1 LEVWLSAR
9 GVQFNVLGPLEFRR
23 AGQTVDLGSHKQKSL
38 LALLLIHRNQVVS
51 TDRILDELWG
61 EGGADKQNALWVHV
75 SNLRS
80 ALEPDRPARVEG
92 TLLLT
97 RAPGYLLQLDPEE
110 VDVASFERLL
120 AEGRGLA
127 SHDPSAAS
135 LVFAEALSMWR
146 GRALDDFTY
155 ESFAQAEIHRLDS
168 LRLDAVAGRV
178 EADLAR
184 GLTHQLVG
192 ELEGLVRENPY
203 REQLT
208 ALLMTALYRSRRQ
221 AEALRA
227 YGQLRERLGSELG
240 IEPSADLRDL
250 EEQILTGDPRLEP
263 VPGRRN
269 EGGTDPGL
277 AVRGYELRTSLGKTR
292 YGNVYRAYQPA
303 IGREV
308 AVKVI
313 RAEVANDPAFV
324 RRFEAETR
332 SIAELDSPQVVPIFD
347 FWREPDGAILVEKL
361 ITGGSLRSLLAGG
374 PVPPDRVCEIVG
386 RLAHPL
392 ARAHELGIVHGGL
405 TLDNVLLDNDGRPL
419 ITDFGMNAG
428 PSSTPADDIE
438 ALATSAAQLLA
449 GSDEAMSELTT
460 RIDPGL
466 GAVTADPRR
475 YGTVEQFAEAFRS
488 AAGATPLGEVALADV
503 PNPYKGL
510 VPFDEADTAQFFGRE
525 RLVERMLTRLGGPD
539 PLNRFL
545 AVVGPSG
552 SGKSSVVH
560 AGLIPALRAG
570 GVPGSDSWFMATM
583 TPGAHPF
590 DSLERALTSV
600 AVSMPPT
607 LLEQLVAQ
615 PSGLRRS
622 VQGLLPDEVSPF
634 VLVVDQF
641 EELYTMTRDQERQA
655 FTEALVDAITHPQ
668 SRLRIVITLRA
679 DFYDHPLATM
689 GIGELLREH
698 TELVTPMTHPELER
712 AITRPAESVDV
723 IVEPAL
729 LAALTADATAEPG
742 VLPMLQYT
750 LTELFD
756 SRRGATMTAAAYESM
771 GGLTRALVTRA
782 ESLFGALGPEG
793 QAAAKQVFLRLV
805 SLNEGGGDTRR
816 RALLSELKSIE
827 GTEGEVDD
835 MLRAFARHRLLS
847 FDRDPASR
855 APTVEIAHESLIG
868 AWARLESWID
878 EARAD
883 IRARARLTT
892 ATADWIDEG
901 KNPDYLLPGASLAR
915 YQTWVAD
922 PPVQLTSVERAFLEA
937 AVEEEREKEKVARE
951 RQLQGSQLRR
961 RTRALVGLGAMSVLV
976 VGLALLAFG
985 QRERARDLADEL
997 ATTDEARQLV
1007 AESGLVLAEDPE
1019 LAILLAVEAV
1029 RVTEVTGAAL
1039 PEAVDALHWAL
1050 QGASV
1055 QYPPDDTETAV
1066 AVRPHST
1073 GARGV
1078 FALTPQ
1084 HLVEMGQEAVARRF
1098 TPGECERYFVSDGC
1112 PDPMLPISDI
1122 DIAGGFERYTGLAR
1136 EEERLAGTSVVVTG
1150 AWNGDM
1156 KEGAELELNRL
1167 TSELGV
1173 DVRYVAHRFD
1183 QDPNFVP
1190 LGEDPVDISIISAPG
1205 AIADIAASRPLI
1217 DVGAYL
1223 GNQYLRESY
1232 GEYLTS
1238 LASLAG
1244 RQHAVWTRLGAKSLL
1259 WYNASEF
1266 DRAGYVLP
1274 GDWADLMTL
1283 SDQMVADGKTP
1294 WCLGIFAFDSTGW
1307 PATDWLET
1315 VLLLEGGPEFYDR
1328 WVSHDVPFD
1337 HPAAVA
1343 ALEKVGTLVH
1353 TPGYMMPRLIEET
1366 GWDEAWFLASQD
1378 PPQCWLTPA
1387 PDFAMSFFAE
1397 APMSVV
1403 EFPRIDPDYSPAML
1417 GAGDLALPV
1426 ADRPEV
1432 RAVIRAIASPS
1443 WGSGW
1448 AQSPFLLDFTP
1459 PHRDFDVDL
1468 ITDPLLN
1475 SISAAVSESVE
1486 ADMFRFDGSDM
1497 MPYEIGF
1504 GPLLTELTDY
1514 VSSSGKSAQEALSAV
1529 EAAWNDY
1536 EAGQLAVEPG

>member
-1 LEVWLSAR
+1 MSGR
-9 GVQFNVLGPLEFRR
+9 DVQFNVLGPLEFRR

-80 ALEPDRPARVEG
+80 ALEPDRPARAEG

-97 RAPGYLLQLDPEE
+97 RAPGYLLQLDSDE

-146 GRALDDFTY
+146 GRALDDFSY

-168 LRLDAVAGRV
+168 LRLDAVEGRV

-184 GLTHQLVG
+184 GLSHQLVG

-203 REQLT
+203 REQLIS
-208 ALLMTALYRSRRQ
+208 LLMTALYRSRRQ

-240 IEPSADLRDL
+240 IEPSAQLRDL

-269 EGGTDPGL
+269 EGGADPGL
-277 AVRGYELRTSLGKTR
+277 AVRGYELRTSLAKTR

-361 ITGGSLRSLLAGG
+361 ITGGSLHSLLAQG
-374 PVPPDRVCEIVG
+374 PTPPERVCEIVSQ
-386 RLAHPL
+386 LALPL
-392 ARAHELGIVHGGL
+392 AQAHELGIVHGGV
-405 TLDNVLLDNDGRPL
+405 TLDKVLLDNDGRPL
-419 ITDFGMNAG
+419 ITDFGMSAG
-428 PSSTPADDIE
+428 LSSVPADDIE
-438 ALATSAAQLLA
+438 GLATCAAQLLD
-449 GSDEAMSELTT
+449 GSDGSLTE
-460 RIDPGL
+460 L
-466 GAVTADPRR
+466 GARLEAGVAAVVGNPGAYD
-475 YGTVEQFAEAFRS
+475 TVEQFAGAFRS
-488 AAGATPLGEVALADV
+488 AVGATQGQVAFGDV

-525 RLVERMLTRLGGPD
+525 RLVERLLTRLGGPD
-539 PLNRFL
+539 PLNRFV

-560 AGLIPALRAG
+560 AGLVPALRVG
-570 GVPGSDSWFMATM
+570 GVPGSDSWFIATM
-583 TPGAHPF
+583 TPGSHPF
-590 DSLERALTSV
+590 DSLERAITSV

-607 LLEQLVAQ
+607 LVEQLVAQ

-622 VQGLLPDEVSPF
+622 IPGLLPDEVSPF

-641 EELYTMTRDQERQA
+641 EELYTMTGDHERQV

-668 SRLRIVITLRA
+668 SRVRVVITLRA
-679 DFYDHPLATM
+679 DFYDHPLATI
-689 GIGELLREH
+689 GIGELLRDH
-698 TELVTPMTHPELER
+698 TELVTPMTQPELER

-729 LAALTADATAEPG
+729 LAALTADATSEPG

-756 SRRGATMTAAAYESM
+756 SRRGATMTASAYESM

-782 ESLFGALGPEG
+782 ESLFGALGSEG
-793 QAAAKQVFLRLV
+793 RAAAKQVFLRLV

-816 RALLSELKSIE
+816 RALVSELKSIE
-827 GTEGEVDD
+827 STEGEVDHI
-835 MLRAFARHRLLS
+835 LRAFARHRLLS
-847 FDRDPASR
+847 FDRDPVSR
-855 APTVEIAHESLIG
+855 APTVEIAHESLIR
-868 AWARLESWID
+868 AWQRLESWID

-883 IRARARLTT
+883 IQARARLTT
-892 ATADWIDEG
+892 ATAEWIDEER
-901 KNPDYLLPGASLAR
+901 NPDFLLAGASFAR

-922 PPVQLTSVERAFLEA
+922 PPVRLTSVEKAFLEA
-937 AVEEEREKEKVARE
+937 AAEEEREKERVARE
-951 RQLQGSQLRR
+951 RQVQGSQLRR
-961 RTRALVGLGAMSVLV
+961 RTRALVGLGAISVLV
-976 VGLALLAFG
+976 VALALLAFG

-997 ATTDEARQLV
+997 ATTDASRQLV
-1007 AESGLVLAEDPE
+1007 AESGLALADDPD
-1019 LAILLAVEAV
+1019 LAILLAMEAI
-1029 RVTEVTGAAL
+1029 RVTEATGGAL

-1050 QGASV
+1050 QEASV
-1055 QYPPDDTETAV
+1055 QYPPDDAETPV
-1066 AVRPHST
+1066 AVRPHAA

-1084 HLVEMGQEAVARRF
+1084 HLVEMGQQAAGRPF
-1098 TPGECERYFVSDGC
+1098 TASECERFFVSEEC
-1112 PDPMLPISDI
+1112 PDPMLPMSDV
-1122 DIAGGFERYTGLAR
+1122 DIAGGFERYTGLTGDA
-1136 EEERLAGTSVVVTG
+1136 EQLAGTSVVVTG

-1173 DVRYVAHRFD
+1173 DVRHVAHRFD
-1183 QDPNFVP
+1183 QDPNVP
-1190 LGEDPVDISIISAPG
+1190 LSEDPVDISIISAPG
-1205 AIADIAASRPLI
+1205 AIAEIAANRPLV

-1238 LASLAG
+1238 MASLAG

-1283 SDQMVADGKTP
+1283 SDQMVADGRTP
-1294 WCLGIFAFDSTGW
+1294 WCLGIFAFDATGW

-1315 VLLLEGGPEFYDR
+1315 VLLLEEGPEFYDR
-1328 WVSHDVPFD
+1328 WVDHDVPFD

-1366 GWDEAWFLASQD
+1366 GWDEALFLASQD
-1378 PPQCWLTPA
+1378 PPQCWLSPA
-1387 PDFAMSFFAE
+1387 PDFAMGSFSDAT
-1397 APMSVV
+1397 MSAAK
-1403 EFPRIDPDYSPAML
+1403 FPRIDPDYSPAMV

-1432 RAVIRAIASPS
+1432 RAVMRAIASPA

-1448 AQSPFLLDFTP
+1448 AQSPFPLDFTP
-1459 PHRDFDVDL
+1459 PHRDFDVGL
-1468 ITDPLLN
+1468 ITDPLLS
-1475 SISAAVSESVE
+1475 SISAAVSKSVE
-1486 ADMFRFDGSDM
+1486 ADMFRFDGSDL
-1497 MPYEIGF
+1497 MPYEVGF
-1504 GPLLTELTDY
+1504 GPLLAELTDY
-1514 VSSSGKSAQEALSAV
+1514 VSNSDRSAEDALSAV
-1529 EAAWNDY
+1529 ESAWNDY
-1536 EAGQLAVEPG
+1536 EAGQPAG

>member
-1 LEVWLSAR
+1 MSDRA
-9 GVQFNVLGPLEFRR
+9 VQFNVLGPLEFRR
-23 AGQTVDLGSHKQKSL
+23 GGQTVDLGSHKQKSL

-51 TDRILDELWG
+51 TDRIVDELWG

-80 ALEPDRPARVEG
+80 ALETDRPARSEG

-97 RAPGYLLQLDPEE
+97 RAPGYLLQVDPEE
-110 VDVASFERLL
+110 VDVSRFERLL
-120 AEGRGLA
+120 TEGRGLA

-146 GRALDDFTY
+146 GRVLDDFTY

-168 LRLDAVAGRV
+168 LRLDAVEGRV

-184 GLTHQLVG
+184 GLTHRLVG

-240 IEPSADLRDL
+240 IEPSASLRDL

-269 EGGTDPGL
+269 EGGTDPSL
-277 AVRGYELRTSLGKTR
+277 AVRGYELRASLGKTR
-292 YGNVYRAYQPA
+292 YGSVYRAYQPA

-324 RRFEAETR
+324 RRFETETR

-361 ITGGSLRSLLAGG
+361 ITGGSLHSLLAHGLT
-374 PVPPDRVCEIVG
+374 PADRVCEIVSQ
-386 RLAHPL
+386 LAIPL
-392 ARAHELGIVHGGL
+392 ARAHELGIVHGGM
-405 TLDNVLLDNDGRPL
+405 TLDNVLLDNDGGPL
-419 ITDFGMNAG
+419 ITDFGMSAG
-428 PSSTPADDIE
+428 PPSTPSDDVEQLAI
-438 ALATSAAQLLA
+438 LATQLLVGAEGSLTELA
-449 GSDEAMSELTT
+449 GRLDS
-460 RIDPGL
+460 GL
-466 GAVTADPRR
+466 AAILANPRV
-475 YGTVEQFAEAFRS
+475 YGTVELFAEAFRS
-488 AAGATPLGEVALADV
+488 AVGATQSQVPVVDV

-560 AGLIPALRAG
+560 AGLVPALRAG
-570 GVPGSDSWFMATM
+570 GAPGSESWFIATM
-583 TPGAHPF
+583 TPGSHPF
-590 DSLERALTSV
+590 DSLERALASV
-600 AVSMPPT
+600 AVSMAPT
-607 LLEQLVAQ
+607 LLEELVAR

-622 VQGLLPDEVSPF
+622 IRGILPDEVSPF
-634 VLVVDQF
+634 ILVVDQF
-641 EELYTMTRDQERQA
+641 EELYTMTGDHERQA

-668 SRLRIVITLRA
+668 GRLRIVITLRA

-689 GIGELLREH
+689 GIGELLRDH

-712 AITRPAESVDV
+712 AISRPAESVDV

-729 LAALTADATAEPG
+729 LAALTADATSEPG

-771 GGLTRALVTRA
+771 GGLTKALVTRA

-793 QAAAKQVFLRLV
+793 RVAAKQVFLRLV

-868 AWARLESWID
+868 AWARLEAWID

-892 ATADWIDEG
+892 ATAEWIDEG
-901 KNPDYLLPGASLAR
+901 KNPDYLLAGASLAR
-915 YQTWVAD
+915 YQTWVAE
-922 PPVQLTSVERAFLEA
+922 PPMRLTSVEKAFLAA
-937 AVEEEREKEKVARE
+937 AVKEEQEKEKVARE
-951 RQLQGSQLRR
+951 RQLQRSQLRR
-961 RTRALVGLGAMSVLV
+961 RTRALVGLGAMSAV
-976 VGLALLAFG
+976 VVALGLLAFG
-985 QRERARDLADEL
+985 QGERARDLADEL

-1007 AESGLVLAEDPE
+1007 AESGLVLADDPE
-1019 LAILLAVEAV
+1019 LAILLAAEAV
-1029 RVTEVTGAAL
+1029 RATEATGAAL

-1055 QYPPDDTETAV
+1055 QYPPDDAETPV
-1066 AVRPHST
+1066 AVRPHAT

-1084 HLVEMGQEAVARRF
+1084 HLVEMGQQAAARSF
-1098 TPGECERYFVSDGC
+1098 TTGECDRYFASGEC

-1122 DIAGGFERYTGLAR
+1122 DIDGGFERYTGLAG
-1136 EEERLAGTSVVVTG
+1136 EEERLAGTSVVLTG

-1167 TSELGV
+1167 MSELGV
-1173 DVRYVAHRFD
+1173 EVRYVAHRFD

-1190 LGEDPVDISIISAPG
+1190 LSEDPEDISIISAPG
-1205 AIADIAASRPLI
+1205 AIANIAASRPLV

-1238 LASLAG
+1238 MASLDG

-1266 DRAGYVLP
+1266 GRAGYQLP
-1274 GDWADLMTL
+1274 ADWTDLMSL

-1294 WCLGIFAFDSTGW
+1294 WCLGIFAFDATGW

-1315 VLLLEGGPEFYDR
+1315 VLLLDEGPEFYDR
-1328 WVSHDVPFD
+1328 WVAHDVPFD

-1343 ALEKVGTLVH
+1343 ALERVGTLVH
-1353 TPGYMMPRLIEET
+1353 TPGYMMPRLIQET
-1366 GWDEAWFLASQD
+1366 GWDEALFLASQD
-1378 PPQCWLTPA
+1378 PPRCWLSPA
-1387 PDFAMSFFAE
+1387 PDFAMSSFAE
-1397 APMSVV
+1397 APMSAVK
-1403 EFPRIDPDYSPAML
+1403 FPRIDPDYSPAML

-1432 RAVIRAIASPS
+1432 RAVIRAIASPA

-1448 AQSPFLLDFTP
+1448 AQSPFPLDFTP
-1459 PHRDFDVDL
+1459 PHRDFDVSL

-1504 GPLLTELTDY
+1504 GTLLTELTDY
-1514 VSSSGKSAQEALSAV
+1514 VSNSGNSAQDALSAV
-1529 EAAWNDY
+1529 ESAWIDY
-1536 EAGQLAVEPG
+1536 EAGQPSG

>member
-1 LEVWLSAR
+1 MSGR
-9 GVQFNVLGPLEFRR
+9 SVQFSVLGPLEFRR
-23 AGQTVDLGSHKQKSL
+23 ADQTVDLGSHKQKSL
-38 LALLLIHRNQVVS
+38 LALLLINRNQVVS

-80 ALEPDRPARVEG
+80 ALEPDRLARSEG

-110 VDVASFERLL
+110 VDVAGFERLL

-146 GRALDDFTY
+146 GRVLDDFTY

-168 LRLDAVAGRV
+168 LRLDAVEGRV

-184 GLTHQLVG
+184 GLSHQLVG

-208 ALLMTALYRSRRQ
+208 GLLMTALYRSRRQ

-240 IEPSADLRDL
+240 IEPSAHLRDL
-250 EEQILTGDPRLEP
+250 EGQILTGDPRLEP
-263 VPGRRN
+263 VTGRT
-269 EGGTDPGL
+269 EGGADPGL
-277 AVRGYELRTSLGKTR
+277 AVRGYELRTSLGRTR
-292 YGNVYRAYQPA
+292 YGTVYRAYQPA

-361 ITGGSLRSLLAGG
+361 ITGGSLHSLLALG
-374 PVPPDRVCEIVG
+374 PTPVDRVCEIVSQ
-386 RLAHPL
+386 LVLPL
-392 ARAHELGIVHGGL
+392 ARAHELGIVHGAV

-419 ITDFGMNAG
+419 ITDFGMGAG
-428 PSSTPADDIE
+428 STPSDDIE
-438 ALATSAAQLLA
+438 GLAACAAQLIVGNDGSLTELVNRLDTGIAAVLA
-449 GSDEAMSELTT
+449 EPQTF
-460 RIDPGL
+460 
-466 GAVTADPRR
+466 
-475 YGTVEQFAEAFRS
+475 GTIEEFAEAFRS
-488 AAGATPLGEVALADV
+488 AVGATQGLVTVRDIS
-503 PNPYKGL
+503 NPYQGL

-525 RLVERMLTRLGGPD
+525 RLVERMLTRLGGPN

-560 AGLIPALRAG
+560 AGLVPALRAG
-570 GVPGSDSWFMATM
+570 GVPGSDSWFIATM
-583 TPGAHPF
+583 TPGSHPF

-622 VQGLLPDEVSPF
+622 IQGLLPDEVSPF

-641 EELYTMTRDQERQA
+641 EELYTMTGDQERQA
-655 FTEALVDAITHPQ
+655 FTESLVDAITHPQ

-679 DFYDHPLATM
+679 DFYDHPLATT
-689 GIGELLREH
+689 GLGELLRDH
-698 TELVTPMTHPELER
+698 TELVTPMTQPELER

-729 LAALTADATAEPG
+729 LAALTADATSQPG

-756 SRRGATMTAAAYESM
+756 SRRGATMTAASYETM

-782 ESLFGALGPEG
+782 ESLFGALGAEG
-793 QAAAKQVFLRLV
+793 RAAAKQVFLRLV

-835 MLRAFARHRLLS
+835 MLRAFVRHRLLS

-868 AWARLESWID
+868 AWGRLESWID

-883 IRARARLTT
+883 IRARARLTA
-892 ATADWIDEG
+892 ATAEWIDEEQ
-901 KNPDYLLPGASLAR
+901 NPDFLLAGASLAR

-922 PPVQLTSVERAFLEA
+922 PPVHLTSVERAFLEA
-937 AVEEEREKEKVARE
+937 AVEEEREKENLARE

-961 RTRALVGLGAMSVLV
+961 RTRALVGLGVMSVLV
-976 VGLALLAFG
+976 VALALLAFG

-997 ATTDEARQLV
+997 AANDRAQTLV
-1007 AESGLVLAEDPE
+1007 ADSALVLADDPH
-1019 LAILLAVEAV
+1019 LSILLAMAAI
-1029 RVTEVTGAAL
+1029 RATETTGAAL

-1050 QGASV
+1050 QDSTI
-1055 QYPPDDTETAV
+1055 QYPADDTGVPV
-1066 AVRPHST
+1066 AVRLHTT

-1078 FALTPQ
+1078 FALAPTE
-1084 HLVEMGQEAVARRF
+1084 LVEVAQQAVGRSF
-1098 TPGECERYFVSDGC
+1098 TPAECARYFAPDEC
-1112 PDPMLPISDI
+1112 PDLLQPIAAL
-1122 DIAGGFERYTGLAR
+1122 DIAGGMERYLGGTGEAPAL
-1136 EEERLAGTSVVVTG
+1136 EGTTVEITG
-1150 AWNGDM
+1150 AWNGEM
-1156 KEGAELELNRL
+1156 AVGAEFELTQL
-1167 TSELGV
+1167 TADLGI
-1173 DVRYVAHRFD
+1173 DVRYAAHPFD
-1183 QDPNFVP
+1183 ENPNEVP
-1190 LGEDPVDISIISAPG
+1190 LARDPTEISIIPAPSAVPE
-1205 AIADIAASRPLI
+1205 IAAERPLI
-1217 DVGAYL
+1217 DIGAYL
-1223 GNQYLRESY
+1223 GDQYLRDSY

-1238 LASLAG
+1238 LISVDG
-1244 RQHAVWTRLGAKSLL
+1244 RHHGVWSNIGAKSLL
-1259 WYNASEF
+1259 WYNPAAFEG
-1266 DRAGYVLP
+1266 AGYVMP
-1274 GDWADLMTL
+1274 ADWQSLMAL
-1283 SDQMVADGKTP
+1283 SDQMVADGNTP
-1294 WCLGIFAFDSTGW
+1294 WCLGVFSFDVTGW

-1315 VLLLEGGPEFYDR
+1315 ALLLSEGPEFYDR
-1328 WVSHDVPFD
+1328 WVAHDVPFD
-1337 HPAAVA
+1337 HPAVVS
-1343 ALEKVGTLVH
+1343 ALERVGTMVH
-1353 TPGYMMPRLIEET
+1353 TPGYLTSRPIEET
-1366 GWDEAWFLASQD
+1366 GWDEAYSLAGLD

-1387 PDFAMSFFAE
+1387 GGFVRSYFDEVAV
-1397 APMSVV
+1397 AP
-1403 EFPRIDPDYSPAML
+1403 FPRIDPAYASAVL
-1417 GAGDLALPV
+1417 GAGDIALPLT
-1426 ADRPEV
+1426 DRPEV
-1432 RAVIRAIASPS
+1432 RAVMRAIASPE
-1443 WGSGW
+1443 WGSVR
-1448 AQSPFLLDFTP
+1448 AQTQTSDFVP
-1459 PHRDFDVDL
+1459 PHRGFDTAL
-1468 ITDPLLN
+1468 FQDPI
-1475 SISAAVSESVE
+1475 ISSVAAHLAESVD
-1486 ADMFRFDGSDM
+1486 AGMFRFDASDM

-1514 VSSSGKSAQEALSAV
+1514 VSDPSRSAQETLAEV
-1529 EAAWNDY
+1529 EEVWQNHQS
-1536 EAGQLAVEPG
+1536 G

>member
-1 LEVWLSAR
+1 MSGR
-9 GVQFNVLGPLEFRR
+9 GVQFSVLGPLEFRR
-23 AGQTVDLGSHKQKSL
+23 ADQTVDLGSHKQKSL
-38 LALLLIHRNQVVS
+38 LALLLINRNQVVS

-80 ALEPDRPARVEG
+80 ALEPDRPARSEG

-146 GRALDDFTY
+146 GRALDDFAY
-155 ESFAQAEIHRLDS
+155 ESFAQAEIHRLDT
-168 LRLDAVAGRV
+168 LRLDAVEGRV

-184 GLTHQLVG
+184 GLSHQLVG

-208 ALLMTALYRSRRQ
+208 GLLMTALYRSRRQ

-240 IEPSADLRDL
+240 IEPSAHLRDL
-250 EEQILTGDPRLEP
+250 EGQILTGDPRLEP
-263 VPGRRN
+263 VTGRSD
-269 EGGTDPGL
+269 GADPGL
-277 AVRGYELRTSLGKTR
+277 AVRGYELRTTLGKTR
-292 YGNVYRAYQPA
+292 YGSVYRAYQPA

-324 RRFEAETR
+324 RRFETETR

-361 ITGGSLRSLLAGG
+361 ITGGSLHSLLALG
-374 PVPPDRVCEIVG
+374 PTPVDQVCEIVSQ
-386 RLAHPL
+386 LALPL
-392 ARAHELGIVHGGL
+392 ARAHELGIVHGEV
-405 TLDNVLLDNDGRPL
+405 TLDNLLLDNDGRPM
-419 ITDFGMNAG
+419 ITDFGMGAG
-428 PSSTPADDIE
+428 STPSDDIDG
-438 ALATSAAQLLA
+438 LATCAAQLIVGNAGHLTELA
-449 GSDEAMSELTT
+449 AQLDTDLA
-460 RIDPGL
+460 
-466 GAVTADPRR
+466 AVLARPRT
-475 YGTVEQFAEAFRS
+475 YGTIEQFAEAFRS
-488 AAGATPLGEVALADV
+488 AVGATQGPVTIGDV
-503 PNPYKGL
+503 SNPYKGL
-510 VPFDEADTAQFFGRE
+510 VPFDEADTGQFFGRE

-560 AGLIPALRAG
+560 AGLVPALRAG
-570 GVPGSDSWFMATM
+570 GVPGSDSWFIATM
-583 TPGAHPF
+583 TPGSHPF
-590 DSLERALTSV
+590 DSLERALTKV

-615 PSGLRRS
+615 PSGLRKS
-622 VQGLLPDEVSPF
+622 IQGLLPDEVSPLI
-634 VLVVDQF
+634 LVVDQF
-641 EELYTMTRDQERQA
+641 EELYTMTGEQERQA

-689 GIGELLREH
+689 GIGELLRDH
-698 TELVTPMTHPELER
+698 TELVTPMTQPELER
-712 AITRPAESVDV
+712 AITRPAESVEV

-729 LAALTADATAEPG
+729 LAALTADATSQPG

-782 ESLFGALGPEG
+782 ESLFGALGADG
-793 QAAAKQVFLRLV
+793 RAAAKQVFLRLV

-868 AWARLESWID
+868 AWGRLESWID

-883 IRARARLTT
+883 IQARARLTM
-892 ATADWIDEG
+892 ATAEWIDEER
-901 KNPDYLLPGASLAR
+901 NPDFLLAGASLAR
-915 YQTWVAD
+915 YQTWVSD
-922 PPVQLTSVERAFLEA
+922 PPVHLTSVEREFLEA
-937 AVEEEREKEKVARE
+937 AVAEEREREILARE
-951 RQLQGSQLRR
+951 QQLQGSQLRR
-961 RTRALVGLGAMSVLV
+961 RTRALVGLGAISVLV
-976 VGLALLAFG
+976 VALALLAYG
-985 QRERARDLADEL
+985 QRERARDLSEEL

-1007 AESGLVLAEDPE
+1007 AESGLALADDPE

-1029 RVTEVTGAAL
+1029 RVTETSGAAL

-1050 QGASV
+1050 QGASI
-1055 QYPPDDTETAV
+1055 QYPPDDAETVV

-1084 HLVEMGQEAVARRF
+1084 HLVEMGQQAVARPF
-1098 TPGECERYFVSDGC
+1098 TRGECDRYFVSEEC
-1112 PDPMLPISDI
+1112 PDPMLPISDV
-1122 DIAGGFERYTGLAR
+1122 DIAGGFERYISLSAD
-1136 EEERLAGTSVVVTG
+1136 EDEPLAGTSVVVTG
-1150 AWNGDM
+1150 AWNGDT

-1167 TSELGV
+1167 TFGV

-1183 QDPNFVP
+1183 QDPNSVP
-1190 LGEDPVDISIISAPG
+1190 LGHDPVDISIISAPG
-1205 AIADIAASRPLI
+1205 AIADIAASRPLV

-1238 LASLAG
+1238 MASLAG

-1266 DRAGYVLP
+1266 GRAGYEVP
-1274 GDWADLMTL
+1274 GDWTDLMTL

-1294 WCLGIFAFDSTGW
+1294 WCLGIFAFDATGW

-1315 VLLLEGGPEFYDR
+1315 VLLLDEGPEFYDR
-1328 WVSHDVPFD
+1328 WVAHDVPFD

-1353 TPGYMMPRLIEET
+1353 TPEYMMPRLIQET
-1366 GWDEAWFLASQD
+1366 GWDEALFLASQD
-1378 PPQCWLTPA
+1378 PPQCWLSPA
-1387 PDFAMSFFAE
+1387 PDFAMSSFAE

-1403 EFPRIDPDYSPAML
+1403 KFPRIDPDYGTAML

-1432 RAVIRAIASPS
+1432 RAVMRAIASPG

-1459 PHRDFDVDL
+1459 PHRDFDVGL

-1475 SISAAVSESVE
+1475 SISAAVGEAVE
-1486 ADMFRFDGSDM
+1486 ADMFRFDGSDL

-1504 GPLLTELTDY
+1504 GPLLTELTNY
-1514 VSSSGKSAQEALSAV
+1514 VSNSDKSAQETLSAV
-1529 EAAWNDY
+1529 ETAWSDY
-1536 EAGQLAVEPG
+1536 EAAQPAG

>member
-1 LEVWLSAR
+1 VSGR
-9 GVQFNVLGPLEFRR
+9 GVQFNVLGPLELRR
-23 AGQTVDLGSHKQKSL
+23 AGETVDLGSHKQKSL

-75 SNLRS
+75 SNLRT
-80 ALEPDRPARVEG
+80 ALEPDRPARSEG

-97 RAPGYLLQLDPEE
+97 RAPGYLLQVDPEE
-110 VDVASFERLL
+110 VDVAIFERLL

-135 LVFAEALSMWR
+135 LVFAESLSMWR
-146 GRALDDFTY
+146 GRALDDFSY
-155 ESFAQAEIHRLDS
+155 ESFAQTEIHRLNS
-168 LRLDAVAGRV
+168 LRLDAVEGRV

-184 GLTHQLVG
+184 GLSHQLVG

-227 YGQLRERLGSELG
+227 YGQLRDHLGSELG
-240 IEPSADLRDL
+240 IEPSAGLRDL

-263 VPGRRN
+263 VQGRQN

-361 ITGGSLRSLLAGG
+361 ITGGSLHSLLARG
-374 PVPPDRVCEIVG
+374 PTPADRVCEIVSQ
-386 RLAHPL
+386 LALPL
-392 ARAHELGIVHGGL
+392 ARAHELGIVHGGV
-405 TLDNVLLDNDGRPL
+405 TLDNVLLDNDARPL
-419 ITDFGMNAG
+419 ITDFGMSAG
-428 PSSTPADDIE
+428 PSSTPTDDIE
-438 ALATSAAQLLA
+438 ALATCAAQLMVGADGTLT
-449 GSDEAMSELTT
+449 ELTAQLET
-460 RIDPGL
+460 GFAAIMGN
-466 GAVTADPRR
+466 PRGYR
-475 YGTVEQFAEAFRS
+475 TVSQFAEALRS
-488 AAGATPLGEVALADV
+488 AVGATEGQAAVVDV

-510 VPFDEADTAQFFGRE
+510 VPFDEADTGEFFGRE

-560 AGLIPALRAG
+560 AGLVPALRAG
-570 GVPGSDSWFMATM
+570 GVPGADSWFIATM
-583 TPGAHPF
+583 TPGSHPF

-622 VQGLLPDEVSPF
+622 IPGLLPDEVSPF

-641 EELYTMTRDQERQA
+641 EELYTMTGDQERQA

-689 GIGELLREH
+689 GIGELLRDH

-723 IVEPAL
+723 VVEPAL
-729 LAALTADATAEPG
+729 LAALTADATSEPG

-756 SRRGATMTAAAYESM
+756 SRRGTTMTAAAYESM

-782 ESLFGALGPEG
+782 ESLFGALGPDG
-793 QAAAKQVFLRLV
+793 RAAAKQVFLRLV
-805 SLNEGGGDTRR
+805 SLNESGGDTRR
-816 RALLSELKSIE
+816 RALLSEVKSIE

-868 AWARLESWID
+868 AWARLGSWID

-892 ATADWIDEG
+892 ATAEWIDGER
-901 KNPDYLLPGASLAR
+901 NPDFLLAGASLAR

-922 PPVQLTSVERAFLEA
+922 APVRLTSVEKAFLDA
-937 AVEEEREKEKVARE
+937 AVEEERQREKIARDG
-951 RQLQGSQLRR
+951 QLQGSRLRR
-961 RTRALVGLGAMSVLV
+961 RTRALVGLGAVSVLV
-976 VGLALLAFG
+976 VALALLAYG
-985 QRERARDLADEL
+985 QGERARDLANEL
-997 ATTDEARQLV
+997 AANDQAQSLV
-1007 AESGLVLAEDPE
+1007 AESALVMADDPQLSTL
-1019 LAILLAVEAV
+1019 LAIAAI
-1029 RVTEVTGAAL
+1029 RATEETGSAL
-1039 PEAVDALHWAL
+1039 PEAVDALHWVL
-1050 QGASV
+1050 QDSTV
-1055 QYPPDDTETAV
+1055 QYPADDDGTPV
-1066 AVRPHST
+1066 AVRLHTT

-1078 FALTPQ
+1078 FALPPAD
-1084 HLVEMGQEAVARRF
+1084 LVELGQKAANRSL
-1098 TPGECERYFVSDGC
+1098 TPNECARYFATDGC
-1112 PDPMLPISDI
+1112 PDLMEPVADLE
-1122 DIAGGFERYTGLAR
+1122 IAGGMDRYMGRGGDARPLEGTTVEITG
-1136 EEERLAGTSVVVTG
+1136 S
-1150 AWNGDM
+1150 WNGVM
-1156 KEGAELELNRL
+1156 AQGAELELTEL
-1167 TSELGV
+1167 TADLGI
-1173 DVRYVAHRFD
+1173 DVRFVAHPFD
-1183 QDPNFVP
+1183 ENPNDVP
-1190 LGEDPVDISIISAPG
+1190 LGRDPTEISIIPAPSA
-1205 AIADIAASRPLI
+1205 ISEIAADRPLI
-1217 DVGAYL
+1217 DIGAYL
-1223 GNQYLRESY
+1223 GEEYLQESY

-1238 LASLAG
+1238 LISVAG
-1244 RQHAVWTRLGAKSLL
+1244 RHHGVWSNIGAKSLL
-1259 WYNASEF
+1259 WYNEAAFES
-1266 DRAGYVLP
+1266 AGYAEP
-1274 GDWADLMTL
+1274 ADWQSLMSL
-1283 SDQMVADGKTP
+1283 SDQIVADGKTP
-1294 WCLGIFAFDSTGW
+1294 WCLGVFSFDTTGW

-1315 VLLLEGGPEFYDR
+1315 VVLLSEGPEFYDR
-1328 WVSHDVPFD
+1328 WVTHQVAFD
-1337 HPAAVA
+1337 HPSVVA

-1353 TPGYMMPRLIEET
+1353 TPGYSTSRLIEET
-1366 GWDEAWFLASQD
+1366 GWDEAYSLAGED
-1378 PPQCWLTPA
+1378 PPPCWLTPA
-1387 PDFAMSFFAE
+1387 PTFARTFFGE
-1397 APMSVV
+1397 APMAVAP
-1403 EFPRIDPDYSPAML
+1403 FPRIATAYDPAVL
-1417 GAGDLALPV
+1417 GAGDIALPLT
-1426 ADRPEV
+1426 DRPEV
-1432 RAVIRAIASPS
+1432 RAVMRAIASPE
-1443 WGSGW
+1443 WGSLR
-1448 AQSPFLLDFTP
+1448 AQTQTSDFVP
-1459 PHRDFDVDL
+1459 PHRGFDTDL
-1468 ITDPLLN
+1468 FQDPIIN
-1475 SISAAVSESVE
+1475 SIAGQLAASVD
-1486 ADMFRFDGSDM
+1486 ADMFRFDGSDL

-1504 GPLLTELTDY
+1504 GPLLTELTEY
-1514 VSSSGKSAQEALSAV
+1514 VSEPTKSPEETLSAV
-1529 EAAWNDY
+1529 EEAWQNH
-1536 EAGQLAVEPG
+1536 